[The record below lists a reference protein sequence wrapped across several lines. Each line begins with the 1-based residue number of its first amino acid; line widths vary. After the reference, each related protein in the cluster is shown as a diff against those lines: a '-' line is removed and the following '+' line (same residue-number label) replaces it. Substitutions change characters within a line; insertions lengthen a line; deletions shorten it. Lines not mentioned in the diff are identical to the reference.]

1 MKKKNNLF
9 TIVIIVFIGI
19 IGVLIANN
27 IINKPGELKKI
38 TYNEIK
44 EKLDN
49 KEDFILI
56 VSRSTCSHCTSYKP
70 KVEQVAKN
78 YKITVYYIDY
88 DEEKKDNQKKLLET
102 LHLDG
107 STPMTL
113 FINNGKETSILRR
126 LEGDVEKDKIIE
138 RLKELQFIK

>member
-1 MKKKNNLF
+1 MEKKNIIFIIAIILL
-9 TIVIIVFIGI
+9 IVIISI
-19 IGVLIANN
+19 LLSNN
-27 IINKPGELKKI
+27 KGTGELTKLN
-38 TYNEIK
+38 YNQIK
-44 EKLDN
+44 EKINN

-56 VSRSTCSHCTSYKP
+56 VSRSTCSHCASYKP
-70 KVEQVAKN
+70 KVEQIAKD
-78 YKITVYYIDY
+78 YKITVYYTDY

-138 RLKELQFIK
+138 RMKEMKFIK